1 MRVTRSWKR
10 NLTVVWIAELLA
22 IMGFSSTF
30 PIYSYY
36 IQSLGVPQDLV
47 AR

>member
-10 NLTVVWIAELLA
+10 NLAVVWIAGFLA

-30 PIYSYY
+30 LIYSYCSQY
-36 IQSLGVPQDLV
+36 
-47 AR
+47 